1 MKPVDPQLE
10 LEGFRVKPTVYIGAD
25 PIQPLPASVSA
36 EGLVITRWKLSD
48 QEKAA
53 VAAGADLW
61 VGISTYGAPLQ
72 PIAMSFTRG
81 DITG

>member
-10 LEGFRVKPTVYIGAD
+10 LEGFAVRPTVYIGAE
-25 PIQPLPASVSA
+25 PIEPLPASVTE

-53 VAAGADLW
+53 VAAGSDLW
-61 VGISTYGAPLQ
+61 IGISTYGGPLQ
-72 PIAMSFTRG
+72 PIAVSFTRG